1 MYRFIFIGLVIS
13 GIVGYFIYS
22 QNRIDR
28 LTKEKAELTISL
40 TSYVEA
46 NNMLRSS
53 INTQLK
59 NLEEARIANA
69 ESERKA
75 AEALQALE
83 DSNLNYLSQ
92 QKPELI
98 EKIINEG
105 TRNVFNQIESITAN

>member
-1 MYRFIFIGLVIS
+1 MYKFIFIGLVIS
-13 GIVGYFIYS
+13 SIAGYFIYS
-22 QNRIDR
+22 QNKIDR
-28 LTKEKAELTISL
+28 LIKEKAELSTSL

-53 INTQLK
+53 INTQLQ
-59 NLEEARIANA
+59 NLEDARKANA

-92 QKPELI
+92 HKPELI

-105 TRNVFNQIESITAN
+105 TRNVFDQIESITAN